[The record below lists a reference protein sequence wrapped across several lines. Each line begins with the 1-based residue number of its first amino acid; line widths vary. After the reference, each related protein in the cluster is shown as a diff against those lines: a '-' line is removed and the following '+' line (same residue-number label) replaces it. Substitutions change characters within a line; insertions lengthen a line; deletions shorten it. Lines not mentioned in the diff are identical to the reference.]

1 MCYTKEIE
9 MKKIE
14 FDIKYRKEI
23 ESGHYL
29 VRTNHSQGGK
39 PARIICWDKK
49 GEFPIVALVIE
60 GDGSADAFEVPY
72 SFNKNGISQGETFGL
87 VLIDPMPNLNP
98 LERAYAEAVY
108 GDKEYLDDEDV
119 KEVKTTCEKLYNITG
134 KMVKDESLRGY
145 KMYTYKED
153 CDLANNAI
161 GMLTNGACFLNNRSR
176 DEVVSWLREL
186 AKRMFFLER
195 EEEKY

>member
-14 FDIKYRKEI
+14 FDIKYRKDI
-23 ESGHYL
+23 ESGRYL
-29 VRTNHSQGGK
+29 LKTPYGYPVR
-39 PARIICWDKK
+39 IVCWDRA
-49 GEFPIVALVIE
+49 GDFPIVGLINLGGETEIVDSFSVEGVSATKEFTLVI
-60 GDGSADAFEVPY
+60 V
-72 SFNKNGISQGETFGL
+72 
-87 VLIDPMPNLNP
+87 DPMPNLNP

-161 GMLTNGACFLNNRSR
+161 GMLTTGACFLNNRSR

-195 EEEKY
+195 EEN

>member
-23 ESGHYL
+23 ESGRYL
-29 VRTNHSQGGK
+29 VRTNHEHGGK
-39 PARIICWDKK
+39 PVRIVCWDRI
-49 GEFPIVALVIE
+49 GDAPILVLVTE
-60 GDGSADAFEVPY
+60 ETPNGPMEVYY
-72 SFNKNGISQGETFGL
+72 SCYENGISQGSDFYL
-87 VLIDPMPNLNP
+87 VIVDPMLNLNP

-161 GMLTNGACFLNNRSR
+161 GMLTTGACFLNNRSR

-195 EEEKY
+195 EEN